1 VIANLIKSATFLK
14 NFLKLLVVA
23 LSIWFIY
30 HRIFISQDF
39 TLFSKELLKAFE
51 NKFNLLLMV
60 LVMLLFAL
68 NWITESYKWKLLL
81 SKFYY
86 LSLFNSLKAVF
97 AGVTV
102 GLFTPNRIGEYGGRI
117 IFIAPKERINAIMA
131 TIAGNIAQLA
141 ITLIFGTSGVII
153 MILNHSEFQ
162 ISFIWIF
169 CLLLIVLGTL
179 WLYFNV
185 QRIPDLI
192 PVKFEKYFE
201 ALKNYNSREL
211 FNVLLLSTIRYGFF
225 FMQYLMLLWVFGVK
239 INLIEAFYLIPTV
252 YLIISIIPT
261 FALVEWGVRGATA
274 LAIIGL
280 VSDNDSGVLAAST
293 SLWIINIA
301 LPAIIGSFNIAKSEF

>member
-280 VSDNDSGVLAAST
+280 VSDNNSGVLAAST

>member
-141 ITLIFGTSGVII
+141 ITLVFGTSGVII